1 MREHER
7 LNKKSAPSK
16 QNMLSSI
23 GSSFVD
29 VSILFNRCSSLFHIY
44 FFSSCF
50 FCSLSSSISLS
61 LFLFSLRDLP
71 ASSHSHISVLVSS
84 RCGRNVPFHLF
95 FFSSFFYIRIR
106 FCCCLCCLHDQ
117 LPLDDLNKLY
127 ECCSLL
133 HSRGDDGD
141 KGMRIGNSLTHSNVP
156 DCGADEDQH
165 GVLLA
170 LWNGADVD
178 TDQFNASSR
187 SSAALCTR
195 LRWDAEERDRS
206 SQFGCGLT
214 KAVTGIG
221 NQAITTLCS
230 GEELNYRRN
239 IGSGC

>member
-1 MREHER
+1 
-7 LNKKSAPSK
+7 
-16 QNMLSSI
+16 MLSSI

-61 LFLFSLRDLP
+61 LSLSFHSGISLPLLIRTFLFWFPPGVAGMCRF
-71 ASSHSHISVLVSS
+71 I
-84 RCGRNVPFHLF
+84 CF

-178 TDQFNASSR
+178 TD
-187 SSAALCTR
+187 
-195 LRWDAEERDRS
+195 
-206 SQFGCGLT
+206 
-214 KAVTGIG
+214 
-221 NQAITTLCS
+221 
-230 GEELNYRRN
+230 
-239 IGSGC
+239 